1 MPAGHT
7 DGMHTDSWQAMVGYP
22 LLFSAPW
29 IIGIA
34 WLWLRT
40 PPGDRTPAPSLGELA
55 RRRIEGR

>member
-1 MPAGHT
+1 
-7 DGMHTDSWQAMVGYP
+7 MHTDSWQAMVGYP
-22 LLFSAPW
+22 ALFSAPW
-29 IIGIA
+29 VIGIV